1 MLGTENQT
9 TIDNS
14 NPAADLVALEGLIIN
29 YISKI
34 EQHQELLKNQKEML
48 QSNLDNDPAYQE
60 AAKQA
65 KEASKKKQE
74 EKARI
79 IKQPEVAKIYNNVKD
94 GMTQLRVM
102 RQTLS
107 NHLQNYSKLSGTNQF
122 EDDEGQVREIVYT
135 AKVVK
140 RSNKHRT

>member
-1 MLGTENQT
+1 MTNKNQT

-14 NPAADLVALEGLIIN
+14 NPAADLIALEGLIIN

-34 EQHQELLKNQKEML
+34 EKHQEILRTKKEML
-48 QSNLDNDPAYQE
+48 ESNLENDPAYQE
-60 AAKQA
+60 TGKLA
-65 KEASKKKQE
+65 KESSKKKQE

-79 IKQPEVAKIYNNVKD
+79 IRQPEVERIYQDVKD
-94 GMTQLRVM
+94 ATTQLRTM
-102 RQTLS
+102 RQSLS
-107 NHLQNYSKLSGTNQF
+107 NHLQNYGKLSGTNQF

-140 RSNKHRT
+140 RSSKNRT

>member
-1 MLGTENQT
+1 MTTDNQ
-9 TIDNS
+9 
-14 NPAADLVALEGLIIN
+14 AADLIALEGLILN

-34 EQHQELLKNQKEML
+34 EAHQELLRNKKEML
-48 QSNLDNDPAYQE
+48 ESNLENDSAYQE
-60 AAKQA
+60 ASKLT

-79 IKQPEVAKIYNNVKD
+79 VRQPEVEKIYAHVKD
-94 GMTQLRVM
+94 AQTQLRDM
-102 RQTLS
+102 RTSLS

-122 EDDEGQVREIVYT
+122 EDEEGQVREIVYT

-140 RSNKHRT
+140 RSNNNRT